1 MREVL
6 AGRAKSGRSR
16 REAAGLGEGGKMKTP
31 KPAHLAYLAVLLA
44 LAVPAAGI
52 AYVMPTDESMVDRSP
67 LIVFGEV
74 LNVRPGLEGAG
85 PTTEYLFRIEE
96 VLKGFLGG
104 GAIEVRQ
111 SDWVVPW
118 RADLPPPRRPPTLA
132 EGDRVLL
139 FLEDE
144 DSGTHEAVKY
154 SLGRFREIERDGRP
168 QFFAGAI
175 PAGENWRGTWQAP
188 PGRPAAAFR
197 DASRFRRWIVD
208 RVAGIER
215 AADYFWSEPVA
226 APSADRPGAAQTSEL
241 LASDNAARTSSCSG
255 DTCLLQ
261 GGRFRVKAWYP
272 SGGSSRPAGAV
283 GAALGGSAGLFTS
296 DSGSSELLVRV
307 VNRCSTTGYWE
318 VYAGAA
324 SDADFRIAIRDTR
337 SNELEWFQVQ
347 AGSAL
352 AAFGVLSCASGDAG
366 TATGGPDMDSG
377 SRCSGVTCLLQM
389 GAFRVKTWYS
399 RAGAPNRPAPTVAV
413 NLGESAGLFTSDS
426 GHSELLLRVVNT
438 CRATG
443 HWTVYAGAA
452 SDADFRIAIRDTRSN
467 ELKWSRVS
475 TGRSVADAEAFP
487 CLGGDLSISERAA
500 LAALYEATSGPNWI
514 DDTNWLTDRPLDE
527 WHGVTT
533 DESGNVVRLD
543 LSGNFLVGRIP
554 PELGGLGHLQRLDLS
569 SNVLLQGRLPSEF
582 FDLTDLEYLTLSW
595 TGLGGPLPPAIGR
608 LRSLESL
615 NWQGSGLTGPIPGEL
630 GKLINLRFVY
640 LAANYLS
647 GPLPPELGNL
657 ANLRVLDLTWN
668 EHTGPV
674 PAELG
679 RLSWLEAAFL
689 DRNHFTGSIPP
700 ELGDL
705 TNLHMLS
712 LEKNELSGAIP
723 GTLRSLSRLSSL
735 ELGGNGFT
743 GSIPSWLS
751 TLGELRRLHL
761 EDNALSGG
769 LPDEFG
775 SLTNLTDLRVG
786 ANPALSGPVPVSL
799 TRLDNLASFKAGGT
813 RLCAPPDPELLDWLS
828 RIPIQ
833 RLARCEP
840 AQAYL
845 TQSVQSREFPVP
857 LVGGRPALLRVFLAQ
872 ENGDGARMPEVR
884 ATFYLDDARI
894 HRVDIPA
901 SSARVPAAIDEGS
914 LTGSANADV
923 PGSVIRPGLEWFI
936 EIDPGGRAGAGIRRR
951 LPERGRMVV
960 DVVELPDFRLTVIP
974 FLYEFRPDRTIL
986 EITEEMAAAPD
997 KHPVLADTLALLPI
1011 GELELNLHAPVLT
1024 STDDGFGVLQET
1036 EMIRLMEGR
1045 PGAYYMGM
1053 LTPVRLGLLGV
1064 ARLPGW
1070 SSFSQP
1076 LSRTVAHE
1084 LGHNL
1089 ALAHG
1094 PCGGAAGP
1102 DPLYPDPTG
1111 MIGAWG
1117 YDRDSESL
1125 VSPYTPDL
1133 MTYCRNHWI
1142 SDYHLANALRHRVKS
1157 ESVGTTGAMA
1167 RFGEVNGPDARS
1179 VRRRSLLV
1187 SGGLDAG
1194 GSPFLE
1200 PAVIADALTVPSTAG
1215 ARLRVEG
1222 DDGRRELGVLAAV
1235 RHAGTAGPGR
1245 RALRLRLLDPREL
1258 GGSLGRNQSS
1268 WRRRNGHPQPGHRPA
1283 TDHSARFGDRRGAG
1297 HPAPTGG
1304 RGARS
1309 RWRPQP

>member
-1 MREVL
+1 ML
-6 AGRAKSGRSR
+6 TFGRFKSGRPYGRFR
-16 REAAGLGEGGKMKTP
+16 RRGLLVLGVAAL
-31 KPAHLAYLAVLLA
+31 LLAV
-44 LAVPAAGI
+44 AVPTPPARALVQ
-52 AYVMPTDESMVDRSP
+52 ADESMVDRSP

-74 LNVRPGLEGAG
+74 LSARPRPEGAG
-85 PTTEYLFRIEE
+85 PATEYLFGIEE
-96 VLKGFLGG
+96 VLKGFVGG
-104 GAIEVRQ
+104 SAIMVRQ
-111 SDWVVPW
+111 ADGGVPT
-118 RADLPPPRRPPTLA
+118 ALQSVAGLPMLA

-139 FLEDE
+139 FLEAE
-144 DSGTHEAVKY
+144 ESGAHAVVEY
-154 SLGRFREIERDGRP
+154 SLGM
-168 QFFAGAI
+168 
-175 PAGENWRGTWQAP
+175 
-188 PGRPAAAFR
+188 FR
-197 DASRFRRWIVD
+197 DASRFRHWIAD
-208 RVAGIER
+208 RVAGVER
-215 AADYFWSEPVA
+215 AADYFKTERPAGPVA
-226 APSADRPGAAQTSEL
+226 LRSADRLIADGRDEL
-241 LASDNAARTSSCSG
+241 LTSDSPTTAAAASSCSG
-255 DTCLLQ
+255 VTCLLQ
-261 GGRFRVKAWYP
+261 GERFRVKAWYS
-272 SGGSSRPAGAV
+272 SGGSSRSAGAV

-307 VNRCSTTGYWE
+307 VNQCSVTGYWA
-318 VYAGAA
+318 VHAGAA
-324 SDADFRIAIRDTR
+324 SDADFRVAIRDTR
-337 SNELEWFQVQ
+337 SNELQWFRVQ
-347 AGSAL
+347 AGR
-352 AAFGVLSCASGDAG
+352 AAADADAFSCASGDAG
-366 TATGGPDMDSG
+366 TATAGPGMDSG
-377 SRCSGVTCLLQM
+377 SRCSGVTCLLQL
-389 GAFRVKTWYS
+389 GSFRVKTWYS
-399 RAGAPNRPAPTVAV
+399 RAGGPNWPAPTVAV
-413 NLGESAGLFTSDS
+413 NLGETAGLFTSAS

-467 ELKWSRVS
+467 ELEWFRVS

-1200 PAVIADALTVPSTAG
+1200 PAVIADALTSLPPPGRDYV
-1215 ARLRVEG
+1215 LRGTTEDG
-1222 DDGRRELGVLAAV
+1222 SLAFSLPFDMPELPDLDDGRSGFVFSIPVSWEGALERISLLGDDESVTLSQETDLPLTILRDPATGEVQAILRRPV
-1235 RHAGTAGPGR
+1235 TEALEIAG
-1245 RALRLRLLDPREL
+1245 D
-1258 GGSLGRNQSS
+1258 GSLEVVASRGV
-1268 WRRRNGHPQPGHRPA
+1268 PA
-1283 TDHSARFGDRRGAG
+1283 ER
-1297 HPAPTGG
+1297 
-1304 RGARS
+1304 
-1309 RWRPQP
+1309 